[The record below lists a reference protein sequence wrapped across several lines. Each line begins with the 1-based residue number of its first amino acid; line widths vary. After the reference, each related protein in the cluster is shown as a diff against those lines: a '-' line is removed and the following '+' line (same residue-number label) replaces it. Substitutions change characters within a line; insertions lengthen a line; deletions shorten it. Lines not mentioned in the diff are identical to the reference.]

1 MKKEVRKFLKGLDLT
16 LEDWIEVKDY
26 VDKKIFYEEKRI
38 EEQKSTLKEPYE
50 VIKLNNKYGLK
61 QYSIQGALV
70 LKPEVLKKEPF
81 YFNTVTG
88 KYTMWASFG
97 TDADREFM
105 SDSSFCLVFSESTLE
120 NASFYSFGGMCGF
133 EFGDFPDQLDSTV
146 PKNDR
151 DLIIG
156 YLNTCNW
163 LIDEGIISVPT
174 KEV

>member
-1 MKKEVRKFLKGLDLT
+1 MKKEVRKFLKGLDLN

-26 VDKKIFYEEKRI
+26 VNKKIFYEEKRI

-70 LKPEVLKKEPF
+70 LKPEVLEQPPF
-81 YFNTVTG
+81 NFVNSTSRYVLGN
-88 KYTMWASFG
+88 SFG
-97 TDADREFM
+97 DKADREFM
-105 SDSSFCLVFSESTLE
+105 TDTSFYIEFSKEKIVGVRH
-120 NASFYSFGGMCGF
+120 YSFGGMCGF
-133 EFGDFPDQLDSTV
+133 EFSDFPNQLDNTI